1 MSKQS
6 PQNQALR
13 NGGFQTKNANFD
25 STCKVCQQAI
35 RGKAP
40 KCPVVAV
47 KIPTESRPQNWIH
60 ATCVDVNIHLHPETK
75 KPVSDSLSAADLALF
90 GEGKKAETPP
100 PSEKKKTETPPKE
113 SKKPKSQPKVEVKP
127 LAVGS
132 TDDAGGAVLAGLVAP
147 HLIGMVSDHVGEQIS
162 QGLAD
167 LSLPRPLVVQPLG
180 ETDEVKVGLA
190 HPCFDHLLEMGRIRT
205 NTLASG
211 PAGSGKTFA
220 AEQVFN
226 TLRQLPESQ
235 GGFASDSVRFTVLSC
250 HNEMM
255 PSDIVGPMIPN
266 IKDGSE
272 NHRMTEVVK
281 TYRDGG
287 VLVFDEFD
295 RLMGGTAVAANMALA
310 NETWAMPD
318 GTVVH
323 RSPDLFILAT
333 ANTLGQGRGR
343 SPYGAAEVLDGAT
356 LNRFAGGVIHWGY
369 DRAFERQLISD
380 DAITSFFHDLRSK
393 ADNAGLY
400 GRIISPRHMLTALKQ
415 KQVLGWDM
423 ERIRRV
429 AVADWSEKDL
439 KTVGFEDAFISS
451 ALQTNGGAA

>member
-6 PQNQALR
+6 TENQALR
-13 NGGFQTKNANFD
+13 SGGFQTKNANYD
-25 STCKVCQQAI
+25 GKCLVCGGAI
-35 RGKAP
+35 HGKGD
-40 KCPVVAV
+40 KSPVVAV
-47 KIPTESRPQNWIH
+47 KLPTQSRKQNWIH
-60 ATCVDVNIHLHPETK
+60 ATCVDLDNHRSPTTGLTVRESLPANQHYLFTGDE
-75 KPVSDSLSAADLALF
+75 KP
-90 GEGKKAETPP
+90 K
-100 PSEKKKTETPPKE
+100 TPPKE
-113 SKKPKSQPKVEVKP
+113 TKKPKSQPKVEVKP
-127 LAVGS
+127 LPVVGS
-132 TDDAGGAVLAGLVAP
+132 DDAGGAVLASLVSP
-147 HLIGMVSDHVGEQIS
+147 HIMGMVSDHVQQQIS

-235 GGFASDSVRFTVLSC
+235 GGFASDSVRFTILSC

-310 NETWAMPD
+310 NETWSMPD
-318 GTVVH
+318 GTVVP

-393 ADNAGLY
+393 ADDAGLY

-439 KTVGFEDAFISS
+439 KTVGFEPAFITS

>member
-1 MSKQS
+1 MSKQT
-6 PQNQALR
+6 PKAALLR
-13 NGGFQTKNANFD
+13 EVGIQTKNANFD
-25 STCKVCQQAI
+25 ATCKVCGNPI

-40 KCPVVAV
+40 KCSVAAV
-47 KIPTESRPQNWIH
+47 SIDGETRKQSWIH
-60 ATCVDVNIHLHPETK
+60 TKCVDVNQHKQPETNK
-75 KPVSDSLSAADLALF
+75 LLRNLFSSQQATKWVSLS
-90 GEGKKAETPP
+90 EGKKQEDTPP
-100 PSEKKKTETPPKE
+100 QEEEKMPKEKKE
-113 SKKPKSQPKVEVKP
+113 KKQPKVELKQMP
-127 LAVGS
+127 TPTEGDGGS
-132 TDDAGGAVLAGLVAP
+132 VLAGLVAP
-147 HLIGMVSDHVGEQIS
+147 HLIGMVSDHVQSQIS

-167 LSLPRPLVVQPLG
+167 LSLPRPLVVKPLG
-180 ETDEVKVGLA
+180 STDEVKVGLA
-190 HPCFDHLLEMGRIRT
+190 HPCFDHLLEMARIRT

-226 TLRQLPESQ
+226 VLKTLPAEQ
-235 GGFASDSVRFTVLSC
+235 GGFAKPEQVRFTVLSC

-266 IKDGSE
+266 IRDGSE

-310 NETWAMPD
+310 NQTWSMPD
-318 GTVVH
+318 GTVIN

-333 ANTLGQGRGR
+333 ANTLGQGKGR
-343 SPYGAAEVLDGAT
+343 SPYGSAEVLDGAT

-369 DRAFERQLISD
+369 DRAFERELIGD

-393 ADNAGLY
+393 ADSAGLY
-400 GRIISPRHMLTALKQ
+400 GRIVSPRSMLTALKQ
-415 KQVLGWDM
+415 KQVLGWSM
-423 ERIRRV
+423 ERIRKV
-429 AVADWSEKDL
+429 AVADWSAKDL
-439 KTVGFEDAFISS
+439 KTCGFEESFITS

>member
-6 PQNQALR
+6 TENQALR
-13 NGGFQTKNANFD
+13 SGGFQTKNANYD
-25 STCKVCQQAI
+25 GKCPVCK
-35 RGKAP
+35 GKIHG
-40 KCPVVAV
+40 KGDKSPVVAV
-47 KIPTESRPQNWIH
+47 KLPDSNRKQNWIH
-60 ATCVDVNIHLHPETK
+60 ATCVDLDNHRHPDTGLTVRESLPANQHYLFTGDETK
-75 KPVSDSLSAADLALF
+75 DK
-90 GEGKKAETPP
+90 ETMKELK
-100 PSEKKKTETPPKE
+100 SPPKE
-113 SKKPKSQPKVEVKP
+113 AKKPKSQPKVEVKP
-127 LAVGS
+127 LEVGS

-147 HLIGMVSDHVGEQIS
+147 HLIGMVSDHVQSQIS

-180 ETDEVKVGLA
+180 ESDEVKVGIA

-220 AEQVFN
+220 AEQVFE
-226 TLRQLPESQ
+226 TLRQLPKEQ
-235 GGFASDSVRFTVLSC
+235 GGFANPDSVRFTVLSC

-266 IKDGSE
+266 IKTGSE

-318 GTVVH
+318 GTVVP

-356 LNRFAGGVIHWGY
+356 LNRFAGGAVHWGY
-369 DRAFERQLISD
+369 DRAFERQLIGD

-393 ADNAGLY
+393 ADKAGLF
-400 GRIISPRHMLTALKQ
+400 GRIISPRHMLTAKKQ
-415 KQVLGWDM
+415 KHILGWDM

-429 AVADWSEKDL
+429 AVADWNAKDL
-439 KTVGFEDAFISS
+439 KTVGFEESFITS

>member
-6 PQNQALR
+6 IENQALR
-13 NGGFQTKNANFD
+13 SGGFQTKNANYD
-25 STCKVCQQAI
+25 GKCLVCGGAI
-35 RGKAP
+35 HGKGT
-40 KCPVVAV
+40 KSPVVAV
-47 KIPTESRPQNWIH
+47 KLPDQSRKQNWIH
-60 ATCVDVNIHLHPETK
+60 ATCVDLDNHFHPDTGLSVRETIPATKHHLFSKEE
-75 KPVSDSLSAADLALF
+75 DM
-90 GEGKKAETPP
+90 GER
-100 PSEKKKTETPPKE
+100 KTETPPKE
-113 SKKPKSQPKVEVKP
+113 TKKPKKQPKVEVKP
-127 LAVGS
+127 LAATSGE
-132 TDDAGGAVLAGLVAP
+132 DAAGGQVLAGLVAP
-147 HLIGMVSDHVGEQIS
+147 HLIGMVSDHVQSQIS

-190 HPCFDHLLEMGRIRT
+190 HPCFDHLLEMGRIRS

-226 TLRQLPESQ
+226 TLRQLPKEQ
-235 GGFASDSVRFTVLSC
+235 GGFAKPDSVRFTVLSC

-266 IKDGSE
+266 IRDGSE

-310 NETWAMPD
+310 NETWSMPD

-356 LNRFAGGVIHWGY
+356 LNRFAGGIIHWGY
-369 DRAFERQLISD
+369 DMAFERQLVSD

-393 ADNAGLY
+393 ADKAGLY

-439 KTVGFEDAFISS
+439 KTVGFEPAFIAS